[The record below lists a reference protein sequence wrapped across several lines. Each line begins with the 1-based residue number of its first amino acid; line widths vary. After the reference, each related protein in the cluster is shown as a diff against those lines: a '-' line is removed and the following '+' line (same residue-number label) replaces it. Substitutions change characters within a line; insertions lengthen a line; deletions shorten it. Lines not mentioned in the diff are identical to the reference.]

1 MKLTKKDLGRYFYF
15 IEPGSRIKDKEFSN
29 IIIMRGKL
37 IKISIYEKYELN
49 EDDKINEIIS
59 LKFIENIYQLN
70 PKDLYESLEDILKII
85 KKNDI

>member
-1 MKLTKKDLGRYFYF
+1 
-15 IEPGSRIKDKEFSN
+15 
-29 IIIMRGKL
+29 MRGKL